1 MFTFSNASN
10 ILKKD
15 VSEKITLVPYIGKLN
30 CMKHCKSQK
39 CGKQAL
45 TTIFIFMLYDEF
57 SSRLTRD

>member
-15 VSEKITLVPYIGKLN
+15 VPYIGKLN